1 MKIALV
7 TGASSG
13 MGRETVIQLADR
25 FGGLDEIWA
34 VARRENRLEELEEE
48 IPVRLRKFA
57 LDVTDEA
64 QLEILRQALEAER
77 PQVRILVNAA
87 GYGKIGPVGSHCM
100 EEETGMVAVNC
111 QALVAITH
119 MALPYM
125 PDNSRIIQYAS
136 AAAFCPQPD
145 FAVYAA
151 TKAFVLS
158 FSRALGEELK
168 GRNIAVTA
176 VCPGPVKT
184 EFFGLAETKGKIP
197 FYKYLAMARPEKV
210 VRTALRDSF
219 MGRPVSVYG
228 LLMKA
233 FHAVSRICP
242 PEIIFK
248 IMNTARN

>member
-136 AAAFCPQPD
+136 AAAF
-145 FAVYAA
+145 
-151 TKAFVLS
+151 
-158 FSRALGEELK
+158 
-168 GRNIAVTA
+168 
-176 VCPGPVKT
+176 
-184 EFFGLAETKGKIP
+184 
-197 FYKYLAMARPEKV
+197 
-210 VRTALRDSF
+210 
-219 MGRPVSVYG
+219 
-228 LLMKA
+228 
-233 FHAVSRICP
+233 
-242 PEIIFK
+242 
-248 IMNTARN
+248 